1 MAIRYSLKTIMM
13 IIVIVGVTL
22 AWHRSTSTLSA
33 VHERNQVLL
42 EEWVQPLEVSDA
54 RIVYHRALK
63 TRDLGVKRWKV
74 YLPFGKRY
82 ELQCSISP
90 SMAGL
95 HDVKECVVARIPIA
109 EGISL
114 IEADW
119 RRDGRNAPQVKIAV
133 LGPDLDQ
140 ASTQMVVFPK
150 AFLDT
155 FARTNGLN
163 ETILGYESTAYHSPD
178 STITFV
184 RSLVTPKP
192 ASQLPGENQVV
203 SGGFEVRIQ
212 VIDDIGQAPSG
223 GEPTDKSLGAK
234 RSGG

>member
-1 MAIRYSLKTIMM
+1 MAIRYSLKTIMIIM
-13 IIVIVGVTL
+13 IILGVSL
-22 AWHRSTSTLSA
+22 AWRRSTITLSA
-33 VHERNQVLL
+33 VRERNRVLL

-63 TRDLGVKRWKV
+63 TRDLGVQRWKV

-82 ELQCSISP
+82 ELQCSITP

-119 RRDGRNAPQVKIAV
+119 RRDGRNSPQVKIAV

-140 ASTQMVVFPK
+140 VSTQTAVFPK
-150 AFLDT
+150 AFIDT

-163 ETILGYESTAYHSPD
+163 ETISGYESTAYHSPA

-192 ASQLPGENQVV
+192 VSQLPGENQVV

-212 VIDDIGQAPSG
+212 AIDDVKLPPSG
-223 GEPTDKSLGAK
+223 GESSD
-234 RSGG
+234 